1 VTAGL
6 RRWLR
11 YAIAVAAHHGGLDF
25 VYRKATGAGLV
36 VLMLHRLRDA
46 HDPYPLSLSRASF
59 RQLTGWLGER
69 RALVDLESG
78 LRALSDARDS
88 RVHYAITFDDGYR
101 DNLGLLEADEM
112 GGIHAPVPAV
122 VYVAT
127 GHVGGETIWA
137 YRLQHAVLARSQDHL
152 DLSSLGLGSFD
163 LSQPIERNRL
173 YEQLPPRLKQFPPR
187 EVEAHVDGIAAQLQP
202 NPASTRGDM
211 LDWPDIRTLDAGG
224 IRIGAH
230 TRHHVLLSRVDAM
243 AARDEIAG
251 SRADI
256 DRATGIAPAHFAYPN
271 GGAGDFGE
279 RDVRMVREAGYATAV
294 TSIEGINRRDVDP
307 YRIRRHNVFEERYRA
322 PSGRLS
328 KALFFSETSG
338 LLGWLQARRAAA

>member
-1 VTAGL
+1 MSTGL

-36 VLMLHRLRDA
+36 VLMLHRLRDT
-46 HDPYPLSLSRASF
+46 HDPYPLSLSRTSF
-59 RQLTGWLGER
+59 RQLVGWLGER
-69 RALVDLESG
+69 RALVGLEAG
-78 LRALSDARDS
+78 LRALSDARDT
-88 RVHYAITFDDGYR
+88 RVNYVVTFDDGYR
-101 DNLGLLEADEM
+101 DNLDLLQADDV
-112 GGIHAPVPAV
+112 GGIHAWVPAV

-137 YRLQHAVLARSQDHL
+137 YRLQHAVAARSRDRL

-163 LSQPIERNRL
+163 LSQPIEQNRL
-173 YEQLPPRLKQFPPR
+173 YEQLPPRLKQFPPQ
-187 EVEAHVDGIAAQLQP
+187 ELEARVDEIAAQLQP
-202 NPASTRGDM
+202 DPASTRGDM
-211 LDWPDIRTLDAGG
+211 LDWPDIRTLDASG

-230 TRHHVLLSRVDAM
+230 TRHHVLLSRVDA
-243 AARDEIAG
+243 AVARDEIAG

-279 RDVRMVREAGYATAV
+279 RDVRMVRESGYATAV

-338 LLGWLQARRAAA
+338 LLGWLQARRLAA

>member
-1 VTAGL
+1 
-6 RRWLR
+6 
-11 YAIAVAAHHGGLDF
+11 
-25 VYRKATGAGLV
+25 
-36 VLMLHRLRDA
+36 RLRDA

-88 RVHYAITFDDGYR
+88 RVHYAITFDDGDR

-122 VYVAT
+122 VYVAA
-127 GHVGGETIWA
+127 GRVGGETIWA

-202 NPASTRGDM
+202 DPASTRGDM

-230 TRHHVLLSRVDAM
+230 TRHHVLLSRGDAM

-294 TSIEGINRRDVDP
+294 TSIEGINRRDVD
-307 YRIRRHNVFEERYRA
+307 
-322 PSGRLS
+322 
-328 KALFFSETSG
+328 
-338 LLGWLQARRAAA
+338 